1 MKGENHKEEPATQSK
16 IAEQMIKVQRRSPQ
30 KLKKAILL
38 GSTGKQAEFHA
49 REEANYD
56 WPGKNIVRTVHI
68 SFASN
73 TVPLRFFP
81 LKAMGFQ
88 FLF

>member
-38 GSTGKQAEFHA
+38 GSTGK
-49 REEANYD
+49 
-56 WPGKNIVRTVHI
+56 
-68 SFASN
+68 
-73 TVPLRFFP
+73 
-81 LKAMGFQ
+81 
-88 FLF
+88 